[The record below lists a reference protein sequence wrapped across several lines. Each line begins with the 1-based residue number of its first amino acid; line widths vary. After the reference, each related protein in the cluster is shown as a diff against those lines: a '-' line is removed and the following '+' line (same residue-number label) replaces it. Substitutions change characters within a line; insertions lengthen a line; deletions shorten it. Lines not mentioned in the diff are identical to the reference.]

1 MKLLELN
8 DLELVGHIGSGE
20 SGKVYLAKD
29 KQGNKFAVKVFEGIS
44 IHRGLLSKARSR
56 LQDGGWPERV
66 MKLEKLDL
74 EGKPAFSVMPYLGD
88 DDLENG
94 KRCLWNLQDRLN
106 RHPGDDTWN
115 VIRDIADAL
124 AEMHRKRVVHGNLKP
139 SNVFFDESGN
149 MQLADWMLGNMPE
162 ISRFG
167 FSDAYLY
174 QAPEQLLDPSGFY
187 EERGYQ
193 WDVFAFGVLSYR
205 LLTRKFPRCDEVFQ
219 DVAPKYGEDCDT
231 TIQAELPR
239 IVNGLMKEPQITW
252 AVETGHVLE
261 KKYRAWIEQCLML
274 DPALRPSSMI
284 EVSKSFYDADEEYT
298 EALVRQELVDQR
310 HNAEKSRRK
319 AWLGAGIAAAVA
331 LLFLGSWLFTTS
343 RLIKEKDDRFS
354 VQQKIQADMK
364 AAEDAKKSAEDQM
377 KLALDAQLKAEDAV
391 KSEIVLGVER
401 LKAMNKISDQL
412 FEWGME
418 KGRASLPVL
427 DGRESRLRMLEEF
440 YQGFIQTHQG
450 KAELAEAVATARM
463 HLAEISISSGDAAKA
478 EERLEVAIQG
488 LQESELDE
496 PMRLRFGRNAL
507 LLALLKDRVGKDGL
521 DVDFN
526 RAREALQEV
535 MASGDN
541 AAQVQQWQAILDFYE
556 AKWMVVKGEETKG
569 LDQMKKAIRTMNGL
583 AEAKPDAAILSS
595 ELAFVYL
602 SSATILEGLGKLTDA
617 QETRLLAVV
626 EIQKLLKNDPSN
638 LDLLL
643 DLAGCY
649 GAMAEASLL
658 EGDVAVATKLS
669 SDAMGLLDRVLK
681 ERPDSKDAN
690 IRKGT
695 QLAVKASL
703 FRDQGKS
710 EDAVKSLEEGLSILE
725 KQEKHPMRDYR
736 LALLQWQKGKM
747 LGYSGKKDDELK
759 LLIEADESLKSI
771 QSGNEG
777 PGLEGLKKSRA
788 YLLGDLAHALE
799 MAKQN
804 DRAEE
809 MYREAMGEWNEL
821 LKLRPNNE
829 EYRSALEWIRQRVS
843 KL

>member
-8 DLELVGHIGSGE
+8 DLELVGLIGSGE

-44 IHRGLLSKARSR
+44 IHRGLLAKARSR
-56 LQDGGWPERV
+56 LQDGGWPEGV

-74 EGKPAFSVMPYLGD
+74 EERPAFSVMPYLGD
-88 DDLENG
+88 DDLEKG

-106 RHPGDDTWN
+106 RHPGEDTWN

-139 SNVFFDESGN
+139 SNVFFDESGK
-149 MQLADWMLGNMPE
+149 MLLADWMLGNMPE
-162 ISRFG
+162 INRFG

-174 QAPEQLLDPSGFY
+174 QAPEQLLDPAGFY

-219 DVAPKYGEDCDT
+219 DMAPKYGEDCDT
-231 TIQAELPR
+231 TIQADLPR

-252 AVETGHVLE
+252 FVETAHVLE

-274 DPALRPSSMI
+274 DPASRPSSMI

-298 EALVRQELVDQR
+298 LALARQELLDQR
-310 HNAEKSRRK
+310 ENAEKNRRK
-319 AWLGAGIAAAVA
+319 AWIGAGIAAAVA
-331 LLFLGSWLFTTS
+331 LLLLGFWVFTAN
-343 RLIKEKDDRFS
+343 RLSKEKDDRLS
-354 VQQKIQADMK
+354 EKQNIQADLK
-364 AAEDAKKSAEDQM
+364 AAEDAKKSAEYQM
-377 KLALDAQLKAEDAV
+377 KLALNAQIKAEDAV
-391 KSEIVLGVER
+391 KNEIALGLER
-401 LKAMNKISDQL
+401 LKAMNKITDQL

-440 YQGFIQTHQG
+440 YQEFLLTHQG
-450 KAELAEAVATARM
+450 NAELADEVATARM

-488 LQESELDE
+488 LQESKLDD
-496 PMRLRFGRNAL
+496 PMLLRFGRNAL
-507 LLALLKDRVGKDGL
+507 LLALLKHRVGKDGL
-521 DVDFN
+521 DMDFN
-526 RAREALQEV
+526 RARKALQEI
-535 MASGDN
+535 ATSGAD
-541 AAQVQQWQAILDFYE
+541 APQVQQWQAILDFYE
-556 AKWMVVKGEETKG
+556 AKWMVDKGEETKG
-569 LDQMKKAIRTMNGL
+569 LDQMKTAIRTMNAL
-583 AEAKPDAAILSS
+583 AEAKPDVAILRS
-595 ELAFVYL
+595 ELASVYL
-602 SSATILEGLGKLTDA
+602 SSAIILEGLGELTDA
-617 QETRLLAVV
+617 QEARTLAVV
-626 EIQKLLKNDPSN
+626 EIQKLLKNDPNN
-638 LDLLL
+638 LELLL

-658 EGDVAVATKLS
+658 EGDIGAATKLS
-669 SDAMGLLDRVLK
+669 SDAMGLFDRVLK
-681 ERPDSKDAN
+681 ERPDSKEAN
-690 IRKGT
+690 IHKGT
-695 QLAVKASL
+695 QLGVKASL
-703 FRDQGKS
+703 LRDLGKS
-710 EDAVKSLEEGLSILE
+710 EDAVKALEEGLTILG
-725 KQEKHPMRDYR
+725 KQEKHPKRDYR
-736 LALLQWQKGKM
+736 IALLQWQKAKM

-759 LLIEADESLKSI
+759 LLFEACESLKSI
-771 QSGNEG
+771 QFGNEG

-788 YLLGDLAHALE
+788 YLLGDLAHAHE

-809 MYREAMGEWNEL
+809 IYREAIGEWNGL

-829 EYRSALEWIRQRVS
+829 EYRSALEWSRQRVS

>member
-1 MKLLELN
+1 
-8 DLELVGHIGSGE
+8 
-20 SGKVYLAKD
+20 
-29 KQGNKFAVKVFEGIS
+29 
-44 IHRGLLSKARSR
+44 
-56 LQDGGWPERV
+56 
-66 MKLEKLDL
+66 
-74 EGKPAFSVMPYLGD
+74 
-88 DDLENG
+88 
-94 KRCLWNLQDRLN
+94 
-106 RHPGDDTWN
+106 
-115 VIRDIADAL
+115 
-124 AEMHRKRVVHGNLKP
+124 
-139 SNVFFDESGN
+139 
-149 MQLADWMLGNMPE
+149 
-162 ISRFG
+162 
-167 FSDAYLY
+167 
-174 QAPEQLLDPSGFY
+174 
-187 EERGYQ
+187 
-193 WDVFAFGVLSYR
+193 
-205 LLTRKFPRCDEVFQ
+205 
-219 DVAPKYGEDCDT
+219 
-231 TIQAELPR
+231 
-239 IVNGLMKEPQITW
+239 
-252 AVETGHVLE
+252 
-261 KKYRAWIEQCLML
+261 
-274 DPALRPSSMI
+274 
-284 EVSKSFYDADEEYT
+284 
-298 EALVRQELVDQR
+298 
-310 HNAEKSRRK
+310 
-319 AWLGAGIAAAVA
+319 
-331 LLFLGSWLFTTS
+331 
-343 RLIKEKDDRFS
+343 
-354 VQQKIQADMK
+354 
-364 AAEDAKKSAEDQM
+364 
-377 KLALDAQLKAEDAV
+377 
-391 KSEIVLGVER
+391 
-401 LKAMNKISDQL
+401 
-412 FEWGME
+412 
-418 KGRASLPVL
+418 
-427 DGRESRLRMLEEF
+427 
-440 YQGFIQTHQG
+440 
-450 KAELAEAVATARM
+450 
-463 HLAEISISSGDAAKA
+463 
-478 EERLEVAIQG
+478 
-488 LQESELDE
+488 
-496 PMRLRFGRNAL
+496 
-507 LLALLKDRVGKDGL
+507 
-521 DVDFN
+521 
-526 RAREALQEV
+526 
-535 MASGDN
+535 
-541 AAQVQQWQAILDFYE
+541 
-556 AKWMVVKGEETKG
+556 
-569 LDQMKKAIRTMNGL
+569 MNGL